1 MNTYQRAGTP
11 TYGKIIQKVKP
22 EKLMI
27 IFPHFLHENCYERK
41 IASESSIV
49 GWM

>member
-11 TYGKIIQKVKP
+11 TYDKIIQKVKP

-27 IFPHFLHENCYERK
+27 YWNYF
-41 IASESSIV
+41 SSFFA
-49 GWM
+49 